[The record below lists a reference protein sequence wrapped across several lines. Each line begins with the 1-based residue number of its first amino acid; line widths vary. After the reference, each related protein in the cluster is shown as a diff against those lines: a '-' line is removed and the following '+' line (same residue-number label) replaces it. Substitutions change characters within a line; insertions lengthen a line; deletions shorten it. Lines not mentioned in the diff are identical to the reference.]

1 MRSSDNRSSITR
13 VAQSNFVSV
22 TFPFS
27 LPFSNGKV
35 LGTRLSMTALLLNAP
50 PQRRSF
56 ALRDK
61 KHVREQDPIIRSEQ
75 LPYYTY
81 VTAFLLTGL
90 FLNTF
95 QGNFPRE
102 NGISATSMNAFEIIR
117 YHKRKRNV
125 IKTNKL
131 SFLGLQVLLTGLWD
145 FKDILNS
152 RQNRSKN
159 KLVCENAVTRVHGSF
174 SLQVMGSWRERLD
187 IK

>member
-35 LGTRLSMTALLLNAP
+35 LGTRLCTALLLNAP

-61 KHVREQDPIIRSEQ
+61 EHVREQDPITRSEQ

-95 QGNFPRE
+95 
-102 NGISATSMNAFEIIR
+102 
-117 YHKRKRNV
+117 
-125 IKTNKL
+125 
-131 SFLGLQVLLTGLWD
+131 
-145 FKDILNS
+145 
-152 RQNRSKN
+152 
-159 KLVCENAVTRVHGSF
+159 
-174 SLQVMGSWRERLD
+174 
-187 IK
+187 